1 MKVLAILAIIALVMR
16 IAPIMAPGT
25 MVVSSG
31 LLTFPAIT
39 HGPPPPPPP
48 PPPPR
53 RPCPPAVRGTFT
65 APGTIAVTAPG
76 LWAPGLMI
84 CIHAR
89 ISQGQIACQRAWI
102 PTAIAYFSMMM

>member
-39 HGPPPPPPP
+39 HGPPPPPPR
-48 PPPPR
+48 R

-76 LWAPGLMI
+76 LWAPGHMI

-89 ISQGQIACQRAWI
+89 SSQGQIACQRAWI
-102 PTAIAYFSMMM
+102 PTAIVYFSMMM

>member
-39 HGPPPPPPP
+39 HGPPPPPPR
-48 PPPPR
+48 R

-65 APGTIAVTAPG
+65 APGTIA
-76 LWAPGLMI
+76 
-84 CIHAR
+84 
-89 ISQGQIACQRAWI
+89 
-102 PTAIAYFSMMM
+102 AI